1 MIEYIEFGAYT
12 TALAIAA
19 SAACGY
25 VWQTLINGGN

>member
-1 MIEYIEFGAYT
+1 MIEYIEFGAYAA
-12 TALAIAA
+12 ALTIAT

>member
-1 MIEYIEFGAYT
+1 MLEYIEFSAYA
-12 TALAIAA
+12 TALTVAA